1 VFDPADFLTVAREL
15 TARQSRGAM
24 VPAASPARLRTGFGR
39 AYYALFLLVRTEISV
54 RYQVPYRRLQHGAL
68 FTHLQSV
75 RASKHLRGL
84 GRELQRMYTLRQK
97 ADYELAPD
105 PNVKG
110 QLEDPDLL
118 DALIDRAEELAA
130 TLPQLDFSPV
140 IPLLDPL
147 R

>member
-1 VFDPADFLTVAREL
+1 
-15 TARQSRGAM
+15 M

-110 QLEDPDLL
+110 QLNDPDLVEGL
-118 DALIDRAEELAA
+118 VDRVERLTK
-130 TLPQLDFSPV
+130 TLPRLDFASV
-140 IPLLDPL
+140 VPLLRP
-147 R
+147 